1 MYMKIANKRMTVW
14 LLLAGIATA
23 AHSQNVGIGTT
34 TPTARL
40 HVAGN
45 QKIDSTYTLELGA
58 GLAGKEAN
66 AGKIGYQVFSPS
78 ALDIVGAGTQDN
90 NRKITFWAEGG
101 TVFKGTV
108 FTNGDLLINT
118 NATVGNNLTVNGIIV
133 VGLTVL
139 TSDYVLPSGN
149 LGYYTISCPS
159 GTRLVT
165 GGGGH
170 RDFNTAASDITVNYS
185 GPDLNSPLT
194 TWRLMVTNTDGSASR
209 TVRIYC
215 TCARIN

>member
-1 MYMKIANKRMTVW
+1 MTG
-14 LLLAGIATA
+14 LFLMGIGCTGLA
-23 AHSQNVGIGTT
+23 QNVGIGTT

-45 QKIDSTYTLELGA
+45 QKIDSAYTLELGA
-58 GLAGKEAN
+58 GLAGKESN
-66 AGKIGYQVFSPS
+66 AGKIGYQVFSTS
-78 ALDIVGAGTQDN
+78 SLDIVGAGTQDN

-101 TVFKGTV
+101 AVFKGTV
-108 FTNGDLLINT
+108 FTNGELLINT
-118 NATVGNNLTVNGIIV
+118 NATVGNNLTVNGTIG

-139 TSDYVLPSGN
+139 TSDYVLPSGS
-149 LGYYTISCPS
+149 LGLYTIACPS

-170 RDFNTAASDITVNYS
+170 RDYNTAAADITVSYS
-185 GPDLNSPLT
+185 GPDLTSPLT
-194 TWRLMVTNTDGSASR
+194 TWRLMVNNSNGSSSR
-209 TVRIYC
+209 TIRICC

>member
-1 MYMKIANKRMTVW
+1 MTG
-14 LLLAGIATA
+14 LLLIGISGNGLA
-23 AHSQNVGIGTT
+23 QNVGIGTT

-58 GLAGKEAN
+58 GLAGKEPN
-66 AGKIGYQVFSPS
+66 AGKIGYQVFSTS
-78 ALDIVGAGTQDN
+78 SLDIVGAGTQDN

-101 TVFKGTV
+101 ALFKGNV

-118 NATVGNNLTVNGIIV
+118 NATVGNNLTVNGMIGA
-133 VGLTVL
+133 GLTYQFN
-139 TSDYVLPSGN
+139 DYVLTSGN
-149 LGYYTISCPS
+149 LGLYTIACPS
-159 GTRLVT
+159 GTRLIS

-170 RDFNTAASDITVNYS
+170 RDFNTAAADITVNYS
-185 GPDLNSPLT
+185 GPDLVAPLSN
-194 TWRLMVTNTDGSASR
+194 WRLMVTNSNGSASR
-209 TVRIYC
+209 TIRIYC